1 MPRKPNE
8 DNEVFDMEEL
18 ALVENLTK
26 VYKIGQI
33 EYPALRG
40 VSMQIYSGELLA
52 IVGPSGSGKST
63 LLQIVGGLD
72 RPTKGKVVVDGVDIS
87 ELNGNKLAEYR
98 NKKIGF
104 VFQFFN
110 LIQYLKA
117 VENVELPLAIAGVGA
132 KTRRSRALELL
143 GLFGL
148 GDKVMKRPSE
158 LSGGEQQRVAIAR
171 SLVCEPRLI
180 LADEPTGNIDTQS
193 SMVVVDA
200 FRKLVDEKNVAIAM
214 VTHNLELTKVC
225 DRTIKLRDGQIVD
238 SGE

>member
-1 MPRKPNE
+1 
-8 DNEVFDMEEL
+8 MEEL

-40 VSMQIYSGELLA
+40 VSMHIYSGELLA

-87 ELNGNKLAEYR
+87 ELNGNELAEYR

-200 FRKLVDEKNVAIAM
+200 FRKLVDEKNVAVAM

-238 SGE
+238 AGE

>member
-1 MPRKPNE
+1 
-8 DNEVFDMEEL
+8 MEEL

-40 VSMQIYSGELLA
+40 VSMHIYSGELLA

-87 ELNGNKLAEYR
+87 ELNGNELAEYR

-238 SGE
+238 AGE

>member
-1 MPRKPNE
+1 
-8 DNEVFDMEEL
+8 MEEL

>member
-1 MPRKPNE
+1 M
-8 DNEVFDMEEL
+8 
-18 ALVENLTK
+18 
-26 VYKIGQI
+26 
-33 EYPALRG
+33 
-40 VSMQIYSGELLA
+40 
-52 IVGPSGSGKST
+52 
-63 LLQIVGGLD
+63 
-72 RPTKGKVVVDGVDIS
+72 
-87 ELNGNKLAEYR
+87 
-98 NKKIGF
+98 
-104 VFQFFN
+104 
-110 LIQYLKA
+110 
-117 VENVELPLAIAGVGA
+117 ELPLAIAGVGA